1 MRFTR
6 GVSAAVL
13 IAGLASPALAE
24 QQFLT
29 QLAEQQ
35 LPAQPPVTLT
45 LEVEDA
51 MLIVQTLGQ
60 IGCQNVQQLT
70 ACNRAAALLLKIK
83 DQVKAQGK

>member
-13 IAGLASPALAE
+13 IAGLASPALA
-24 QQFLT
+24 
-29 QLAEQQ
+29 QQ
-35 LPAQPPVTLT
+35 LPTQPPVTLT

-60 IGCQNVQQLT
+60 IGCQNVQQLM
-70 ACNRAAALLLKIK
+70 ACNRAAALLLKIQ